1 MTTTTTTIAKKSGG
15 HRSGAASEH
24 LAKVKRAQK
33 SAQRSQQKKQS
44 KLSKYGR
51 TEQSLQN
58 HHLRKQLKLERE
70 SKWQHEGDDVMRSL
84 MERISSAAHGR
95 MRPNMA
101 NFDGAPMD
109 KSELKQIIRVELG
122 TTLSKVELDRIFQ
135 TFDHD
140 LSGRINYR
148 EVIQHLYSDLG
159 NKESRAYLTL
169 YV

>member
-1 MTTTTTTIAKKSGG
+1 MHTTATTTAKRSDG
-15 HRSGAASEH
+15 HGSGASGH
-24 LAKVKRAQK
+24 LAKIKRAQK
-33 SAQRSQQKKQS
+33 SAQRSQQKKLS

-58 HHLRKQLKLERE
+58 HHVRKQIKLERE
-70 SKWQHEGDDVMRSL
+70 SKWQHEEEDDVMRSL

-109 KSELKQIIRVELG
+109 KSELKQIISVELG
-122 TTLSKVELDRIFQ
+122 TTLSKLELDRIFK

-140 LSGRINYR
+140 QNGRIDYR
-148 EVIQHLYSDLG
+148 EVVQHLFSDLG

-169 YV
+169 CV